1 MKKIYSLLFI
11 ALTTASVSG
20 QVVISQVYG
29 GGGNA
34 NATFSNDFIELYNR
48 GTVAQSLNGW
58 SVQYASATG
67 TSWAVTQL
75 PNVSIQPGKYYLI
88 QQAAGTTPS
97 TALPTPDLD
106 AVTCACSYSGGATP
120 TVQPGTAMAA
130 SNGKIILVNTITA
143 QTVIAPTG
151 PQIIDK
157 VGYGTANDFE
167 GTAGAPAISATLA
180 AFRKANGCTD
190 TNDNAADFAALTPAP
205 RNSASAAGTCAPL
218 AVSQNSISGL
228 RIYPNP
234 VSNGTLFIE
243 TAANA
248 EKTVTV
254 YDVLGKKVLNTKTID
269 TAINISSLHT
279 GVYIVN
285 ITEEGKTAS
294 RKLVIR

>member
-1 MKKIYSLLFI
+1 MKKIYTLLFI

-29 GGGNA
+29 GGGNNGA
-34 NATFSNDFIELYNR
+34 PLNRDYVELYNR
-48 GTVAQSLNGW
+48 GTTAIDMSGW
-58 SVQYASATG
+58 SIQYNSATG
-67 TSWAVTQL
+67 VNAWNINVL
-75 PNVSIQPGKYYLI
+75 PAGATIQPSKYYLI
-88 QQAAGTTPS
+88 AFGAAGANGV
-97 TALPTPDLD
+97 ALPTPDFDSTTGPLNL
-106 AVTCACSYSGGATP
+106 SGTSGKLILVNIATALPAGGCTATP
-120 TVQPGTAMAA
+120 TQTIDAVSFGPTA
-130 SNGKIILVNTITA
+130 TC
-143 QTVIAPTG
+143 
-151 PQIIDK
+151 
-157 VGYGTANDFE
+157 FE
-167 GTAGAPAISATLA
+167 GTGPAPILSNSLA

-190 TNDNAADFAALTPAP
+190 TNDNAEDFVALTPAP
-205 RNSASAAGTCAPL
+205 RNGASAAGTCAPL

-254 YDVLGKKVLNTKTID
+254 YDVLGKKVLNTKTTD